1 MTFFPIK
8 TTLPKALKRPSET
21 KKPHR
26 NTQKFTIFFSIP
38 NLTTP
43 SISNSQKTEKNYE
56 ILTKG
61 FNINRIET
69 STSILWLEGCANSFF
84 ISFVGGMYV
93 LGVGE
98 AVWVSVEIEFVY
110 SGWSLFITGE
120 LIQSC
125 YSVQFILRFDLKCMT
140 NITSIYLK
148 IIYKIN
154 SEDFFNTIVVN
165 QIVDKYRTS
174 RFILFFLFFYDE
186 GTYSRY

>member
-1 MTFFPIK
+1 MTRGLRKFFLYFLCRRHICIGS
-8 TTLPKALKRPSET
+8 RRGSVSFG
-21 KKPHR
+21 R
-26 NTQKFTIFFSIP
+26 
-38 NLTTP
+38 
-43 SISNSQKTEKNYE
+43 
-56 ILTKG
+56 
-61 FNINRIET
+61 NRIC
-69 STSILWLEGCANSFF
+69 LFRMV
-84 ISFVGGMYV
+84 SFV
-93 LGVGE
+93 
-98 AVWVSVEIEFVY
+98 
-110 SGWSLFITGE
+110 TGE
-120 LIQSC
+120 LIQSY